1 MSRLPPEYYSP
12 QDPDEEPGPE
22 GRVAFLGLGVMGG
35 PLAGHLAGAGWTVR
49 VYNRTSAK
57 AEAWAGRYGGS
68 WAATPAEAVQDAD
81 FVCCCVADDAALRAV
96 ASGHSGAFAAMK
108 KGSVFIDHSTV
119 SAHISTEL
127 AAAAARR
134 GLDYIDAPVS
144 GGQAGAE
151 EGLLAIM
158 LGGGRDCCERVRPLL
173 ECYGNRV
180 VRIGG
185 SGSGQRAKM
194 VNQICIA
201 GVVQGLSEALHFAQ
215 RSGLDIKAAMSV
227 IAAGAAGSWQLSNR
241 WRSMADGEFDFG
253 FAVDLMRKDLGLA
266 LEEAG
271 RNGSSLPATA
281 LVDQFYAEVQAL
293 GGGRWDS
300 SSLIA
305 RLAARGSEN
314 DGKKVGKKSASNP

>member
-1 MSRLPPEYYSP
+1 MGS
-12 QDPDEEPGPE
+12 
-22 GRVAFLGLGVMGG
+22 VAFLGLGVMGG
-35 PLAGHLAGAGWTVR
+35 PMAGHLANAGWTVR

-57 AEAWAGRYGGS
+57 AKAWVGQYGGN
-68 WAATPAEAVQDAD
+68 WAATPAEAVHGAD

-96 ASGHSGAFAAMK
+96 ATGASGAFAAMK

-119 SAHISTEL
+119 SARVSTEL

-134 GLDYIDAPVS
+134 GLDYVDAPIS

-151 EGLLAIM
+151 EARLAIM
-158 LGGGRDCCERVRPLL
+158 LGGGKDCCERLRPLL
-173 ECYGNRV
+173 ECYGRTV

-185 SGSGQRAKM
+185 TGSGQRAKM

-215 RSGLDIKAAMSV
+215 RSGIDIEAAMSV
-227 IAAGAAGSWQLSNR
+227 IATGAAGSWQLSNR
-241 WRSMADGEFDFG
+241 WRSMAAGEFDFG
-253 FAVDLMRKDLGLA
+253 FAVNLMRKDLGLA

-271 RNGSSLPATA
+271 RNGSSLPVTA

-305 RLAARGSEN
+305 RLSAQGSEM
-314 DGKKVGKKSASNP
+314 DGKKADKKNASSP